1 MQTTAPAYA
10 IAAQAAGGSL
20 VFIVVGN
27 DCVFLHLRRV
37 IGGGAAD
44 WVWRLRQATS
54 SAPVDPLW
62 LAEQQQVK

>member
-1 MQTTAPAYA
+1 MHSARHVGGV
-10 IAAQAAGGSL
+10 AAQAAGSSL

-44 WVWRLRQATS
+44 RVWRLRQGDQQS
-54 SAPVDPLW
+54 SRSWSNGAG
-62 LAEQQQVK
+62 